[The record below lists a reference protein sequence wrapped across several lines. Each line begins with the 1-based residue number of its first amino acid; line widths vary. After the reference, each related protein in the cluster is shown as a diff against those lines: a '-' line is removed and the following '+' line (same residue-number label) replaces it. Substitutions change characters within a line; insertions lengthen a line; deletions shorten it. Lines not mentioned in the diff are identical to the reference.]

1 MKIALFLNEDKKF
14 IRNLF
19 YINDINDINIS
30 YIIPRYDFLNNKNLN
45 IIEYDPINKYKIF
58 NNFDI
63 IIFLDN
69 YIFQTYKEF
78 DIHLLKPKLFYLTHG
93 IHLIYDIEE
102 YKKKYNTNIFE
113 KWIDIHKHLKLNY
126 ITCCNYLHKNL
137 IYEGIKPKYIHKI
150 NSLPQFQEDILLF
163 KSNNVEL
170 YKDCIIIFI
179 CQEEIVKYTK
189 KKLSKI
195 IQLIRK
201 YYTKNKIYFKVK
213 KEYKRDRFDF
223 LYKFGIDILNE
234 TTNIFNFKKAKLI
247 IILEGGTSFLEC
259 LQFNQ
264 NVLLLKLSKSEKY
277 YTFYP
282 DDNRFKE
289 LFICNNLNHFD
300 ILLRKIK
307 TYIYDDKYKEAI
319 QNINLFHCS
328 NKIINRF
335 NIDFLYLLN
344 IMNIDIENQINNIYK
359 QIKELETE
367 NNIDKQIKELETK
380 NNILINK
387 IKEVETKNN
396 IDKQIKELETEN
408 NNILINKIKELET
421 KNNNIL
427 INKIKE
433 LETKNNIEKQIKE
446 LETENNNILINKI
459 KELEIENNNIL
470 INKIKKKSIINL
482 FLKMLEKNK
491 FNKDEFSVDMIYI
504 IDNIIHMNK
513 YDNNIDN
520 NIDKKNIEINN
531 IINQDK
537 TILKLM
543 NIVKYKLYFNKIEN
557 NNLNLKIKNIDNELI
572 EKQNIIE
579 LLKKLKDKKEY
590 SINQQNIKN
599 INTRLQNIENE
610 KRNESFIDKNIKKIK
625 LIEKESINQ
634 KKFEQIIQE
643 IKYLRK
649 NNKKL
654 RNIYKE
660 KKLKSKI
667 KNNIIDIKFN
677 KLKNMNNS

>member
-19 YINDINDINIS
+19 YINDINIS

-137 IYEGIKPKYIHKI
+137 IYEGIESKYIHKI
-150 NSLPQFQEDILLF
+150 NSLPQFQEDILLI

-189 KKLSKI
+189 KKISKI

-201 YYTKNKIYFKVK
+201 YYTKNRIYFKVK

-223 LYKFGIDILNE
+223 LYKFDIDILNE
-234 TTNIFNFKKAKLI
+234 NTNIFNFKKAKLI

-259 LQFNQ
+259 LQFNP

-300 ILLRKIK
+300 ILLRDIK
-307 TYIYDDKYKEAI
+307 TYIFDDKYKEAI
-319 QNINLFHCS
+319 QNINLFHCGS
-328 NKIINRF
+328 KIINRF
-335 NIDFLYLLN
+335 KYRFLYLLN
-344 IMNIDIENQINNIYK
+344 IMNINIENQTNNIDK
-359 QIKELETE
+359 QIKELESENNILINKIKELETE
-367 NNIDKQIKELETK
+367 NNIDKQIKEVETE
-380 NNILINK
+380 NNILI
-387 IKEVETKNN
+387 
-396 IDKQIKELETEN
+396 
-408 NNILINKIKELET
+408 
-421 KNNNIL
+421 
-427 INKIKE
+427 
-433 LETKNNIEKQIKE
+433 
-446 LETENNNILINKI
+446 
-459 KELEIENNNIL
+459 
-470 INKIKKKSIINL
+470 KKSIINIL
-482 FLKMLEKNK
+482 QKILEKNK
-491 FNKDEFSVDMIYI
+491 FNNVILNADMIYI

-513 YDNNIDN
+513 H
-520 NIDKKNIEINN
+520 DKKNIVMSE
-531 IINQDK
+531 DK
-537 TILKLM
+537 TILELV
-543 NIVKYKLYFNKIEN
+543 NNLKYKLYLNKIEN
-557 NNLNLKIKNIDNELI
+557 NAFNLKNENIGKN
-572 EKQNIIE
+572 
-579 LLKKLKDKKEY
+579 
-590 SINQQNIKN
+590 
-599 INTRLQNIENE
+599 
-610 KRNESFIDKNIKKIK
+610 
-625 LIEKESINQ
+625 
-634 KKFEQIIQE
+634 
-643 IKYLRK
+643 
-649 NNKKL
+649 
-654 RNIYKE
+654 
-660 KKLKSKI
+660 
-667 KNNIIDIKFN
+667 
-677 KLKNMNNS
+677 

>member
-408 NNILINKIKELET
+408 NNILINKIKELE
-421 KNNNIL
+421 
-427 INKIKE
+427 
-433 LETKNNIEKQIKE
+433 
-446 LETENNNILINKI
+446 
-459 KELEIENNNIL
+459 IENNNIL